1 MNLSA
6 LHSGLP
12 QAPINPLT
20 EAQPSANA
28 LPRVPAGTLSGE
40 DFAAFL
46 RNQVNALKSMQR
58 QEVAAS
64 KAANLSTAKPEAPPS
79 KVQRAPA
86 EPARSETAR
95 TEPSND
101 RKLDHVD
108 AKREADLRA
117 DQQNDQRN
125 LADQAQANNAKA
137 VNAEPASENLALPT
151 ETHDSS
157 VAATDTAPP
166 LSASSQAANASTDT
180 WRADAD
186 PALANTSSAEL
197 TTIPLGPHINI
208 ITATQ
213 PLPDDK
219 SVADFA
225 LAMGLAPDQVQAL
238 FGNTAVT
245 ANTGAATVSTQ
256 QMLGIQGLASVSVPA
271 LLPEQT
277 GQLTANALDALVS
290 DVAVSSADFQALKAQ
305 SPAPAPDTN
314 LNPSI
319 QTLDIL
325 NFQAST
331 GPVTANAMPVSTLAV
346 LSMMDTEL
354 RAEDID
360 ALKNE
365 FDSLTSLD
373 GSSPSEHGF
382 GLRSTESSHAAHAA
396 SKAAAALA
404 AQPNMAETYDKLS
417 QKLATEL
424 AGRMHDQLNAGE
436 WKMKFALK
444 PASLGLVDVQLEMR
458 DGQLTAQFNA
468 DTSLTQDLIQSGSQ
482 RLKEALGQLG
492 MNNASVL
499 VGQGQNQHPGS
510 SSSSHQPAERTD
522 NRVTLSDAA
531 AEEPAGQV
539 RPRHSNSLQFDN
551 YA

>member
-79 KVQRAPA
+79 KVQGAPA

-95 TEPSND
+95 AEPSND
-101 RKLDHVD
+101 RQLDHAD
-108 AKREADLRA
+108 AKRAADLHA

-137 VNAEPASENLALPT
+137 VNAEPASENQALPT
-151 ETHDSS
+151 ETQDSS
-157 VAATDTAPP
+157 VAATDTANP
-166 LSASSQAANASTDT
+166 LPASSQTANASTDT

-186 PALANTSSAEL
+186 PTLTNTSSAEL

-213 PLPDDK
+213 ALPDDK

-277 GQLTANALDALVS
+277 GQLTVNALDALVS

-305 SPAPAPDTN
+305 SPAPDAN

-331 GPVTANAMPVSTLAV
+331 GPVTANVMPVSTLAV

-373 GSSPSEHGF
+373 GSSPSEYGF

-404 AQPNMAETYDKLS
+404 AQPNMAATYDKLS

-531 AEEPAGQV
+531 TEEPAGQV